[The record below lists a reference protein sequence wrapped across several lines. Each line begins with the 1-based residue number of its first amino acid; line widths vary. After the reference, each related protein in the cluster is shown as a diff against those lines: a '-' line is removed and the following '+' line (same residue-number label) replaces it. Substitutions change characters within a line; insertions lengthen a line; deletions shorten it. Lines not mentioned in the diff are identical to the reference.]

1 MKAVLLAVA
10 IGVGC
15 GGGDRGGTTLPAP
28 PGTIVVPKRAKTAGD
43 PLLAYLPAGADV
55 LVELDLGRLRS
66 NDVVGELATRWLSD
80 EYAVRSFDPTGQ
92 LPQGPLAR
100 GDVLV
105 LAGYDVGTPEAV
117 TIGLIVGGGLTP
129 DDLYGA
135 TDLGGGILAV
145 APPEPTERVRAV
157 VAGTADSLE
166 DDLELRAMRA
176 RGMPEKAEGAVV
188 RVTARLD
195 FDARIALASQ
205 LGANVAPAIVS
216 LWGDVADD
224 AALIAILEAPDR
236 DGSATTVEDLTA
248 DLRAWFGELANEP
261 DFLALGLS
269 PAIRRFQIEH
279 KGDRIKVTALVGPR
293 RLARVVSRAKRFLD
307 M

>member
-1 MKAVLLAVA
+1 MKWLLLAVA
-10 IGVGC
+10 LGVGC
-15 GGGDRGGTTLPAP
+15 GGDRGGGTTTP
-28 PGTIVVPKRAKTAGD
+28 PSPGQIVVPARAKTAGD
-43 PLLAYLPAGADV
+43 ALLGYLPAGADV

-66 NDVVGELATRWLSD
+66 NDVVGELAGKWLSD

-100 GDVLV
+100 GDVVV
-105 LAGYDVGTPEAV
+105 LAGYDVGTAQAV
-117 TIGLIVGGGLTP
+117 TIGLIVGGGLKP
-129 DDLYGA
+129 EDLHGA
-135 TDLGGGILAV
+135 TDLGGGVIAV
-145 APPEPTERVRAV
+145 APPGPIEWLKEVA
-157 VAGTADSLE
+157 AGTRDSLE

-176 RGMPEKAEGAVV
+176 RGMPEKAEGAVA

-205 LGANVAPAIVS
+205 LGAEVAPAIVS

-224 AALIAILEAPDR
+224 AAVIAVLEAPDR
-236 DGSATTVEDLTA
+236 DGSATTVEQLAA

-261 DFLALGLS
+261 DMLALGLS
-269 PAIRRFQIEH
+269 PAIRRFQVEH

-293 RLARVVSRAKRFLD
+293 RLARVVSRARRFLD

>member
-1 MKAVLLAVA
+1 MKALLLAVA

-15 GGGDRGGTTLPAP
+15 GGDRGGTTTPAP
-28 PGTIVVPKRAKTAGD
+28 PGTIVVPTRATTAGD
-43 PLLAYLPAGADV
+43 ALLAYLPAGADV

-66 NDVVGELATRWLSD
+66 NDVVGELATRWLTD
-80 EYAVRSFDPTGQ
+80 EYAVRSLDPTGQ

-100 GDVLV
+100 GDVVV
-105 LAGYDVGTPEAV
+105 LAGYQVGTAEAV
-117 TIGLIVGGGLTP
+117 TIGLIAGGGLTP
-129 DDLYGA
+129 EDLHGA
-135 TDLGGGILAV
+135 TDLGNGVIAV
-145 APPEPTERVRAV
+145 APPGPTEEVRAV
-157 VAGTADSLE
+157 IAGTADSLE

-205 LGANVAPAIVS
+205 LGADVAPAIVS
-216 LWGDVADD
+216 VWGDVADD

-236 DGSATTVEDLTA
+236 DGSAKAVERLAA
-248 DLRAWFGELANEP
+248 DLRAWIGDLANQP
-261 DFLALGLS
+261 DMLALGLS
-269 PAIRRFQIEH
+269 PAIRRFQVEQ
-279 KGDRIKVTALVGPR
+279 KGERVKVTALVGPR
-293 RLARVVSRAKRFLD
+293 RLARVVARARRFLD